1 MAEYHLTA
9 PLKDED
15 VTKLRIGD
23 TVYLSGPCFTCR
35 SKLQR
40 YVFDEGHTL
49 PFTPE
54 PGSVLIHN
62 GPIVVR
68 ADLPEDASP
77 EEAEKLAFDKNGPW
91 KLMSFMPT
99 SSIRFEKWGA
109 ASIRDWNLKLICGKT
124 TMGPETAEAMKK
136 YKCVHVSPQ
145 SVSPLLWI
153 DSIEVESVDLF
164 SEMGSIEA
172 PWHFQL
178 RELGPFVVDMDCEGN
193 NYFDGIEEQVYANRQ
208 QAYAD
213 LGIPADF
220 KYTRLYDNAGQ

>member
-9 PLKDED
+9 PLKEED
-15 VTKLRIGD
+15 VTKLQCGD

-40 YVFDEGHTL
+40 YVFDEGHKL

-54 PGSVLIHN
+54 EGSVLIHN

-68 ADLPEDASP
+68 EGQEGSESAQDVPFN
-77 EEAEKLAFDKNGPW
+77 KYGPW

-109 ASIRDWNLKLICGKT
+109 ASIRDWNLRLICGKT
-124 TMGPETAEAMKK
+124 TMGTDTAEAMKK

-153 DSIEVESVDLF
+153 NSIKVESVDLF
-164 SEMGSIEA
+164 EEMGSIEA
-172 PWHFQL
+172 PWHFFL
-178 RELGPFVVDMDCEGN
+178 NELGPFVVDMDCDGN
-193 NYFDGIEEQVYANRQ
+193 NYFDSIEEKVYENREK
-208 QAYAD
+208 AYRE
-213 LGIPADF
+213 LGITEDF
-220 KYTRLYDNAGQ
+220 RYTRLYDNAGN